1 MDFLITVQFIEA
13 QCATKA
19 WNDSTLNKI
28 VQLTEEARLNK
39 PKLQRWLD
47 QFGEQYS
54 KVTKEFS
61 VGKMINISKI
71 DVESYTSVLTLT
83 MFSPMVEQYDARTT
97 QEAEDQIFQG
107 DINTDLG
114 ISCGVGIND
123 YIMSNT
129 SVVASNKRVSTW
141 NVGYQKEKKQKT
153 ETSVLAMCSSVL
165 EDLISHEFGWIFNQ
179 PVDPVAPNIL
189 DYLTIITKPM
199 DLGTIKS
206 KLEKND
212 YYGVAEFAAD
222 VRLTFSNAMHYN
234 PPINDVHAM
243 AKTMNCIFEK
253 KYKVLQNRFRSDTL
267 LIDTMQKC
275 DPPALSVNR
284 SAPKRSLPSK
294 GKLVRCSSEARI
306 ADIVEHPKTNTNS
319 MQKLGKNIVK
329 DTILKVEDNRC
340 IDSFKTS
347 QGDKITNLEKLKH
360 TKELEQG
367 NMKLKVI
374 AEADID
380 QTLEYFEALE
390 RLCRYK
396 PSCRFTRR
404 GNHCYIESS
413 GQVSL
418 THNWRSWVCS

>member
-1 MDFLITVQFIEA
+1 MMLVQP
-13 QCATKA
+13 
-19 WNDSTLNKI
+19 NRLKI
-28 VQLTEEARLNK
+28 K
-39 PKLQRWLD
+39 FFK
-47 QFGEQYS
+47 
-54 KVTKEFS
+54 
-61 VGKMINISKI
+61 
-71 DVESYTSVLTLT
+71 
-83 MFSPMVEQYDARTT
+83 
-97 QEAEDQIFQG
+97 G
-107 DINTDLG
+107 DINIDPG
-114 ISCGVGIND
+114 ISCGVRIND

-129 SVVASNKRVSTW
+129 RVVASNKRVSTW

-153 ETSVLAMCSSVL
+153 ETSVLAMCSSIL

-179 PVDPVAPNIL
+179 PVDPVAPNIP

-212 YYGVAEFAAD
+212 YYGVEEFAAN

-294 GKLVRCSSEARI
+294 GKVVRCSSEARI
-306 ADIVEHPKTNTNS
+306 ADLVEHPKTNTNS

-329 DTILKVEDNRC
+329 GT
-340 IDSFKTS
+340 
-347 QGDKITNLEKLKH
+347 DK
-360 TKELEQG
+360 
-367 NMKLKVI
+367 
-374 AEADID
+374 
-380 QTLEYFEALE
+380 
-390 RLCRYK
+390 
-396 PSCRFTRR
+396 SSRR
-404 GNHCYIESS
+404 PLSLSMQKNH
-413 GQVSL
+413 L
-418 THNWRSWVCS
+418 L